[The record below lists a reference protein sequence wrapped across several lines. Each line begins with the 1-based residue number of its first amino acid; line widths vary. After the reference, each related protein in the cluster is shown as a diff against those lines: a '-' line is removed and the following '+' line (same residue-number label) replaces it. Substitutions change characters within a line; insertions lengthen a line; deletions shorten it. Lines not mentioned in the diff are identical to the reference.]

1 MAEKIDG
8 KRIAAKV
15 RAALAERID
24 ALKQKGTTP
33 GLAVVLVGEDP
44 ASVSYVTAKE
54 RACDELGLY
63 SEEHRLS
70 DETPEAEL
78 LALVEKLNGD
88 PKIHGILVQLPL
100 PKHMD
105 EQKIIM
111 AISPDKD
118 VDGFHPVSI
127 GKMVLGQETFLPC
140 TPNGILKL
148 LEEEGVETDGAE
160 VVVLGRSNIVGK
172 PVANLLFRKAQ
183 PGNATVTVC
192 HTRTR
197 DTAAHCRRAD
207 IIIVAAG
214 RPRTL
219 TGDMVK
225 PGAVVIDVGVNRI
238 PDETRKRGYRLEGD
252 ADFASVA
259 EVASK
264 ITPVPG
270 GVGPMT
276 ITMLLFNTVA
286 SAEAAMRRDGA

>member
-15 RAALAERID
+15 REGLVGRIES
-24 ALKQKGTTP
+24 LKSRGIQP

-54 RACDELGLY
+54 RACDALGLY
-63 SEEHRLS
+63 SEEHRLAA
-70 DETPEAEL
+70 ETAEAEL
-78 LALVEKLNGD
+78 LSLVERLNID

-105 EQKIIM
+105 EQKVIM
-111 AISPDKD
+111 AITPEKD

-140 TPNGILKL
+140 TPNGILKM
-148 LEEEGVETDGAE
+148 LEEEGVETAGAE

-192 HTRTR
+192 HTRTK
-197 DTAAHCRRAD
+197 DAAAHCRRAD

-214 RPRTL
+214 RPQTL
-219 TGDMVK
+219 TGEMVK

-238 PDETRKRGYRLEGD
+238 PDETKKRGYRLEGD
-252 ADFASVA
+252 ADFQSVS

-286 SAEAAMRRDGA
+286 SAEAALGRVGV